1 MVRVA
6 LSLTTLLLLSSCA
19 ASFDTYR
26 AAQRLAPQD
35 LRCETISQATTPH
48 DTDFAF
54 EGCGRF
60 VVYTCVQ
67 STSGPAQC
75 FVKERGDGTAWAG
88 ARR

>member
-6 LSLTTLLLLSSCA
+6 LSLTWLLMSSCA

-26 AAQRLAPQD
+26 AAKRLAPHD

-60 VVYTCVQ
+60 VVYNCVR
-67 STSGPAQC
+67 STGGPAQC
-75 FVKERGDGTAWAG
+75 FVRERGDGTAWAG